1 MGSKEKGGL
10 GFYNSSSSSSEA
22 ATIVDTAREWRN
34 AQAIS
39 LSVTPDMVSAAKLH
53 LQFLADV
60 HNVSSSA
67 LLQAGPTLDRAIAR
81 YDDNLHLMN
90 VEDN

>member
-1 MGSKEKGGL
+1 MGSKEKEGL
-10 GFYNSSSSSSEA
+10 GFYSSSSSEA
-22 ATIVDTAREWRN
+22 ATFVDTAREWRN
-34 AQAIS
+34 AQAIP

-67 LLQAGPTLDRAIAR
+67 LLQAGATLDRAIAR
-81 YDDNLHLMN
+81 
-90 VEDN
+90 